1 VYMSTLWAYALSRYF
16 EVFKYHF
23 TTKKK
28 YYTVA
33 SSRTGSLQSSR
44 FCLRMDTAHGIR
56 AADNIVGTLE
66 YYEHC
71 ENKILPSLIRC
82 IQECIV
88 LLP

>member
-1 VYMSTLWAYALSRYF
+1 
-16 EVFKYHF
+16 
-23 TTKKK
+23 
-28 YYTVA
+28 
-33 SSRTGSLQSSR
+33 
-44 FCLRMDTAHGIR
+44 MDTAHGIR